1 MSTFLEA
8 TPMMQQWHQ
17 LKAKAK
23 DALLLFRLGDF
34 YEAFYDD
41 AIVISK
47 EIHLTLTKRQDIP
60 MCGVPEHALDAYLD
74 KLIGKGFKIAIA
86 EQMEDPKFVKGLVK
100 REIVRFISPGTLIQ
114 SSLLSDKT
122 NNYIVA
128 LSQIGKIWG
137 GCSLDLSTSEMA
149 VFEVETKDELLDEIF
164 RLKPKEILVSEKCRE
179 QHQILFQDLSHSLA
193 FILDIEKNHRFDPAK
208 AEEFLISHFQ
218 VKTLDIRDKIAA
230 VSAAG
235 ALLYYL
241 KEEMQIDIASIR
253 QLKVE
258 HLQNYMALDRATLH
272 HLDIVPLPQQKKWNL
287 TELLDKTETAMGG
300 RLLQHFVKY
309 PLLCLSSISKRQ
321 DAVQELTQKPELLL
335 KLKTYLSPIRDIE
348 RILVKVQQGYASPKD
363 LIALKD
369 SLEVSKHLKE
379 SLTCTSALLQE
390 DREKIGDPSKITQ
403 IIERAIVPDP
413 PLRLTD
419 GRVFKIGFHAE
430 LDEWR
435 KIADSSKDWVNSYQ
449 TQLRD
454 AHGIKTLKVGF
465 TKAFGY
471 YIEISRGQSEKA
483 PASFQRRQTLINTE
497 RYVTDELKE
506 FELKILSAEDKIS
519 SLQNQLF
526 EELKKEISS
535 FSNQIMQLSMGIARI
550 DVLYSLALSAL
561 EYKYVRPVIDESD
574 VLKISKGR
582 HPIIER
588 ALPKGTFV
596 VNDVDLSTKERLYL
610 ITGPNMAG
618 KSTFIRQVALI
629 AIMAQIGSFVPAES
643 AHIGIIDRVFSRIGA
658 SDDLAR
664 GHSTFMVEMTE
675 TAQILQNATNRSLVI
690 LDEIGRGTSTF
701 DGIAI
706 AWAVA
711 EYLLITE
718 GKKAKTLFATH
729 YSELT
734 EMEGKIPGAVNYQIA
749 VEESPTGIHFLR
761 KIMRGGTDKSYGIH
775 VAKLAG
781 LPFSVIKQAE
791 NMLLSLEKDNR
802 KEVKIK
808 KEVQQQLPLFPSVV
822 QEIKKLD
829 LNKMTPFEALLYLQ
843 KLQQEIQ

>member
-369 SLEVSKHLKE
+369 SLEVSKHLRE
-379 SLTCTSALLQE
+379 SLTCTSTLLQ
-390 DREKIGDPSKITQ
+390 
-403 IIERAIVPDP
+403 
-413 PLRLTD
+413 
-419 GRVFKIGFHAE
+419 GF
-430 LDEWR
+430 
-435 KIADSSKDWVNSYQ
+435 
-449 TQLRD
+449 
-454 AHGIKTLKVGF
+454 
-465 TKAFGY
+465 
-471 YIEISRGQSEKA
+471 
-483 PASFQRRQTLINTE
+483 
-497 RYVTDELKE
+497 
-506 FELKILSAEDKIS
+506 
-519 SLQNQLF
+519 
-526 EELKKEISS
+526 
-535 FSNQIMQLSMGIARI
+535 
-550 DVLYSLALSAL
+550 
-561 EYKYVRPVIDESD
+561 
-574 VLKISKGR
+574 
-582 HPIIER
+582 
-588 ALPKGTFV
+588 
-596 VNDVDLSTKERLYL
+596 
-610 ITGPNMAG
+610 
-618 KSTFIRQVALI
+618 
-629 AIMAQIGSFVPAES
+629 
-643 AHIGIIDRVFSRIGA
+643 
-658 SDDLAR
+658 
-664 GHSTFMVEMTE
+664 
-675 TAQILQNATNRSLVI
+675 
-690 LDEIGRGTSTF
+690 
-701 DGIAI
+701 
-706 AWAVA
+706 
-711 EYLLITE
+711 
-718 GKKAKTLFATH
+718 
-729 YSELT
+729 
-734 EMEGKIPGAVNYQIA
+734 
-749 VEESPTGIHFLR
+749 
-761 KIMRGGTDKSYGIH
+761 
-775 VAKLAG
+775 
-781 LPFSVIKQAE
+781 
-791 NMLLSLEKDNR
+791 
-802 KEVKIK
+802 
-808 KEVQQQLPLFPSVV
+808 
-822 QEIKKLD
+822 
-829 LNKMTPFEALLYLQ
+829 
-843 KLQQEIQ
+843 